1 MIAQMLA
8 RVYRGHDLTAA
19 EAEAVM
25 GQIMSG
31 EFEPAQFG
39 AFVAALGMKGETAD
53 EVAGLARAMRR
64 AALPLRVAGED
75 FIDTCGTGGDGKNT
89 FNVSTASALVAAAAG
104 VVVAKH
110 GNRAASSRSGS
121 ADVLEALG
129 ARINLTPQQVGECI
143 DRTGIGFLFAQSFH
157 PAMRHAG
164 PLRAQIGIPTVFNI
178 LGPLTNPAGAR
189 RQLLGVA
196 RAELL
201 ELVAGALARLGAQR
215 ALVVHG
221 LEGLDEI
228 SIAGPTRVF
237 SVRDG
242 DVEEFQVRPSDFGL
256 AEAPLADVAGGDP
269 VRNAA
274 IIRAVLDGDP
284 GPPRDFILLNA
295 AAALVVAGRVNGL
308 GEGVELA
315 GATIDS
321 GAGREKLAEF
331 AAATHA
337 V

>member
-1 MIAQMLA
+1 MIAESLA
-8 RVYRGHDLTAA
+8 KVYRGQDLTAA
-19 EAEAVM
+19 EAESVM
-25 GQIMSG
+25 DQIMSG
-31 EFEPAQFG
+31 DFEPAQFG

-64 AALPLRVAGED
+64 AALALDIAGED
-75 FIDTCGTGGDGKNT
+75 HIDTCGTGGDGKNT
-89 FNVSTASALVAAAAG
+89 FNVSTAAALIAAAAG

-129 ARINLTPQQVGECI
+129 ARIDLTPRQVGECI
-143 DRTGIGFLFAQSFH
+143 NRVGIGFLFAQSFH

-164 PLRAQIGIPTVFNI
+164 PLRAQIGIPTVFNV

-196 RAELL
+196 RAGLL
-201 ELVAGALARLGAQR
+201 ELIAGALARLGTRR

-228 SIAGPTRVF
+228 SIAGPTRVV
-237 SVRDG
+237 SVRSER
-242 DVEEFQVRPSDFGL
+242 VEQFQIRPSDFGL
-256 AEAPLADVAGGDP
+256 EEQSLAEVAGGDP
-269 VRNAA
+269 AHNAE
-274 IIRAVLDGDP
+274 IIRRVFAGES
-284 GPPRDFILLNA
+284 GPARDFMLLNS
-295 AAALVVAGRVNGL
+295 AAALLVAGRVEDL

-315 GATIDS
+315 GATLDS
-321 GAGREKLAEF
+321 GAARDKLAEF
-331 AAATHA
+331 ASATHA

>member
-8 RVYRGHDLTAA
+8 KVYQGQDLTAA
-19 EAEAVM
+19 EAESVM
-25 GQIMSG
+25 DQVMSG

-39 AFVAALGMKGETAD
+39 AFVTALGMKGETAD

-64 AALPLRVAGED
+64 AALALEVAGED
-75 FIDTCGTGGDGKNT
+75 HIDTCGTGGDGKNT
-89 FNVSTASALVAAAAG
+89 FNVSTAAALIAAAAG
-104 VVVAKH
+104 AVVAKH
-110 GNRAASSRSGS
+110 GNRAASSQSGS

-129 ARINLTPQQVGECI
+129 ARIDLTPQQVGDCI
-143 DRTGIGFLFAQSFH
+143 GRVGIGFLFAQSFH

-196 RAELL
+196 RAGLL
-201 ELVAGALARLGAQR
+201 DLVSGALARLGTRR

-221 LEGLDEI
+221 VEGLDEI

-237 SVRDG
+237 SVRG
-242 DVEEFQVRPSDFGL
+242 ELVEQYRIRPSDFGL
-256 AEAPLADVAGGDP
+256 EERPLTQVAGGDP
-269 VRNAA
+269 DHNAG
-274 IIRAVLDGDP
+274 IIRRVFAGDP
-284 GPPRDFILLNA
+284 GPPRDFMLLNA
-295 AAALVVAGRVNGL
+295 AAALLVAGRVDDL
-308 GEGVELA
+308 AEGVRLA
-315 GATIDS
+315 GATLDS
-321 GAGREKLAEF
+321 GAAQSKLSEF
-331 AAATHA
+331 VTATHA

>member
-8 RVYRGHDLTAA
+8 RVYQGQDLTAD
-19 EAEAVM
+19 EAESVM
-25 GQIMSG
+25 DQIMSG

-39 AFVAALGMKGETAD
+39 AFVACLGMKGETAD

-64 AALPLRVAGED
+64 AALALEVAGED
-75 FIDTCGTGGDGKNT
+75 HIDTCGTGGDGKNT
-89 FNVSTASALVAAAAG
+89 FNVSTAAALIAAAAG
-104 VVVAKH
+104 AVVAKH

-129 ARINLTPQQVGECI
+129 ARIDLTPRQVGDCI
-143 DRTGIGFLFAQSFH
+143 SRVGIGFLFAQSFH

-196 RAELL
+196 RPELL
-201 ELVAGALARLGAQR
+201 DLVAGALARLGTRR

-237 SVRDG
+237 SVRG
-242 DVEEFQVRPSDFGL
+242 ERIEQFQVRPSDFDLKERPL
-256 AEAPLADVAGGDP
+256 AEVAGGDP
-269 VRNAA
+269 VENAE
-274 IIRAVLDGDP
+274 IIRAVFAGES
-284 GPPRDFILLNA
+284 GPPRDFMLLNA
-295 AAALVVAGRVNGL
+295 AAALLVAGRANDL
-308 GEGVELA
+308 GDGVALA
-315 GATIDS
+315 RATLDS
-321 GAGREKLAEF
+321 GDARRKLADF
-331 AAATHA
+331 TAATHA

>member
-1 MIAQMLA
+1 MLA

-25 GQIMSG
+25 DQIMSG

-129 ARINLTPQQVGECI
+129 ARIDLTPQQVGECI
-143 DRTGIGFLFAQSFH
+143 DRAGIGFLFAQSFH

-201 ELVAGALARLGAQR
+201 ELVAGALARLGARR

-269 VRNAA
+269 DRNAA

-308 GEGVELA
+308 DEGVELA

>member
-1 MIAQMLA
+1 MIAQSLA
-8 RVYRGHDLTAA
+8 KVFGGQDLSFA

-25 GQIMSG
+25 DQIMSG
-31 EFEPAQFG
+31 DFEPAQFG
-39 AFVAALGMKGETAD
+39 AFVAALGMKGESAD

-64 AALPLRVAGED
+64 AALGLELAGDD

-89 FNVSTASALVAAAAG
+89 FNVSTAAALVAAGAG

-121 ADVLEALG
+121 ADVLESLG
-129 ARINLTPQQVGECI
+129 ARIDLTPQQVGACI
-143 DRTGIGFLFAQSFH
+143 GRCGIGFLFAQSFH

-201 ELVAGALARLGAQR
+201 DLVAAALARLGTR
-215 ALVVHG
+215 RSLVVHG

-228 SIAGPTRVF
+228 SIAGPSEIC
-237 SVRDG
+237 SVKDG
-242 DVEEFQVRPSDFGL
+242 EVLRYRVRPQDFGI
-256 AEAPLADVAGGDP
+256 EERPLAVVAGGEP
-269 VRNAA
+269 EQNAA
-274 IIRAVLDGDP
+274 IIARVFAGEP
-284 GPPRDFILLNA
+284 GAARDFVLLNA
-295 AAALVVAGRVNGL
+295 AAALVVAGRAADLGQGL
-308 GEGVELA
+308 ELA
-315 GATIDS
+315 RTTIDS
-321 GAGREKLAEF
+321 GAAQRKLADF
-331 AAATHA
+331 VAATRA

>member
-1 MIAQMLA
+1 
-8 RVYRGHDLTAA
+8 
-19 EAEAVM
+19 
-25 GQIMSG
+25 MSG

-64 AALPLRVAGED
+64 AALALKVAGED
-75 FIDTCGTGGDGKNT
+75 HIDTCGTGGDGKNT
-89 FNVSTASALVAAAAG
+89 FNVSTAAALIAAAAG

-129 ARINLTPQQVGECI
+129 ARIDLTPEQVGGCI
-143 DRTGIGFLFAQSFH
+143 DRVGIGFLFAQSFH

-164 PLRAQIGIPTVFNI
+164 PLRAQIQIPTVFNI

-201 ELVAGALARLGAQR
+201 ELVAGALARLGTRR

-221 LEGLDEI
+221 MEGLDEI

-237 SVRDG
+237 SVKGG
-242 DVEEFQVRPSDFGL
+242 DIEEFQVNPSDFGL
-256 AEAPLADVAGGDP
+256 RERPLSEVAGGDSAH
-269 VRNAA
+269 NAE
-274 IIRAVLDGDP
+274 IIRRVFAGET
-284 GPPRDFILLNA
+284 GPARDFMLLNS
-295 AAALVVAGRVNGL
+295 AAALLVAGRVEDL
-308 GEGVELA
+308 GEGVGLA
-315 GATIDS
+315 GATLDS
-321 GAGREKLAEF
+321 GAARRKLAEF